1 MEENIINDIRNLF
14 ILKKEIN
21 DTAIKD
27 IENLFRLE
35 KENKVIENRII

>member
-14 ILKKEIN
+14 ILKKEIT